1 MGAVD
6 SLYRAL
12 EGDATPPGPR
22 PVDPAGWV
30 DRGALRVMEAV
41 YLSGHSPDLG
51 DVRGLVDD
59 LTARYA
65 APEHLARPETLFGST
80 PPRPEPRV
88 RRLGRVPGGERL
100 GLTFPSPFQPR
111 DPDLTPRFDKFG
123 ANRTCRAR
131 LWRHG
136 DRPRATVLALH
147 GWSGGYLRLEERILA
162 ARTFYRLGLDVALVT
177 LPFHGRRTPGRA
189 VVSGRLWPNRDLRLA
204 NEGFLQAV
212 SDVRATLAWLR
223 AERPGVP
230 IGLLG
235 LSLGG
240 AVAALLATLEPEL
253 AFVVAAMAPAS
264 VADTLWQHG
273 ARSPGRRE
281 AEAAGFTL
289 GDFRA
294 VFAGHCPLS
303 RPLLVPRERAF
314 VLGGRAD
321 RIVPPPQVDALWER
335 WGRPALH
342 WIAGGHLLQ
351 LGRRGALRAI
361 TAWLDPLLPPA

>member
-111 DPDLTPRFDKFG
+111 DPDLTPDSTSSEPTGPAARG
-123 ANRTCRAR
+123 CGGTGTARAR
-131 LWRHG
+131 RCWRSTAG
-136 DRPRATVLALH
+136 AAATCGSRSGSWPRGPSIGSAST
-147 GWSGGYLRLEERILA
+147 
-162 ARTFYRLGLDVALVT
+162 
-177 LPFHGRRTPGRA
+177 
-189 VVSGRLWPNRDLRLA
+189 WP
-204 NEGFLQAV
+204 
-212 SDVRATLAWLR
+212 W
-223 AERPGVP
+223 
-230 IGLLG
+230 
-235 LSLGG
+235 
-240 AVAALLATLEPEL
+240 
-253 AFVVAAMAPAS
+253 
-264 VADTLWQHG
+264 
-273 ARSPGRRE
+273 
-281 AEAAGFTL
+281 
-289 GDFRA
+289 
-294 VFAGHCPLS
+294 
-303 RPLLVPRERAF
+303 
-314 VLGGRAD
+314 
-321 RIVPPPQVDALWER
+321 
-335 WGRPALH
+335 
-342 WIAGGHLLQ
+342 
-351 LGRRGALRAI
+351 
-361 TAWLDPLLPPA
+361 